1 MDNLNQNQEG
11 VLSKKQERR
20 LRRQKEK
27 LARQM
32 AQGGGSSGNKL
43 RPWLIAILI
52 ILASIYGIVALSRS
66 GGDDDKEPTKVQTEL
81 TKINANDWV
90 RGNPLAKTILV
101 EYSDFE
107 CPACGAYAPIV
118 KSLVD
123 EMGTDFALV
132 YRHFPLGQHLGAK
145 PAAYAAEAAGAQGRF
160 WEMADMI
167 FENQD
172 KWEGRRNV
180 DSVFEGYATT
190 LGLDL
195 AKFKTDRDSK
205 ATRDRVAAD
214 TASGEK
220 FLVTGTPTFYL
231 NGKKIANPG
240 GLEEFKKLLTEAIG
254 SVSDNANATSTTQ

>member
-32 AQGGGSSGNKL
+32 AQGGGNGGNKL
-43 RPWLIAILI
+43 RPWLIAILL

-66 GGDDDKEPTKVQTEL
+66 GGDDKNEPTKVETEL
-81 TKINANDWV
+81 TKISADDWV
-90 RGNPLAKTILV
+90 RGNPLAKTVLV
-101 EYSDFE
+101 EYSDLE

-123 EMGTDFALV
+123 EMGKDFALV

-145 PAAYAAEAAGAQGRF
+145 PAAYAAEAAGAQGKF
-160 WEMADMI
+160 WEMVDMI
-167 FENQD
+167 FDNQD

-180 DSVFEGYATT
+180 DSVFEEYATT

-205 ATRDRVAAD
+205 ATRDQVEAD
-214 TASGEK
+214 TTSGEK

-231 NGKKIANPG
+231 NGKKIGNPG
-240 GLEEFKKLLTEAIG
+240 GLEEFKKLLAEAIG
-254 SVSDNANATSTTQ
+254 SVSDNINATSTAQ